1 MLKKG
6 NKVVMH
12 TCDDAKVYNGKV
24 WTCKSDEFVQGEK
37 PFEQNLVFLE
47 GFSGS
52 FCTQYLQVVQEE
64 LNNNT
69 LKETL
74 MKLIIKHDLAVYEKE
89 EERLEGFLKYT
100 GFESL
105 YDYYKA
111 MTEQQLLK
119 IYDDYYGIDKEL
131 NVLKE
136 EKACKNE
143 KINDTITKKIEVK
156 TYLIGLILLLDG
168 SITRQSIERESSK
181 LSWELMCETAKL
193 FPSTFYITDTMYGEK
208 ISLI

>member
-6 NKVVMH
+6 DKVVMH
-12 TCDDAKVYNGKV
+12 TCDEAKVYNGKI
-24 WTCKSDEFVQGEK
+24 WICKSDEFVQGEI

-52 FCTQYLQVVQEE
+52 FCTQYLQVVKEE

-74 MKLIIKHDLAVYEKE
+74 IKLNIKHDLTVYEGE
-89 EERLEGFLKYT
+89 EERLEGFLKNT

-105 YDYYKA
+105 YEYYKV

-119 IYDDYYGIDKEL
+119 IYDDYYGINEEL
-131 NVLKE
+131 NVLK
-136 EKACKNE
+136 A
-143 KINDTITKKIEVK
+143 KIKETITKQIEVK
-156 TYLIGLILLLDG
+156 TYLISLILSLNG
-168 SITRQSIERESSK
+168 SITRHSIERESSK
-181 LSWELMCETAKL
+181 LSWEIICKTAKL
-193 FPSTFYITDTMYGEK
+193 FPSIFYITETMYGEK
-208 ISLI
+208 ISLM